1 MLSVNDYLSLC
12 CSIIYQHSIML
23 TVEIV
28 SIDRHVFNPM
38 ADNTWKIMY
47 LSFVPKHTL
56 NVCKDE
62 YCIGA
67 VFMHGK

>member
-1 MLSVNDYLSLC
+1 
-12 CSIIYQHSIML
+12 ML